1 MKFYSVKAQFLILLL
16 LTLSLSACNR
26 RTQELIADQQ
36 EKANATPLPPDD
48 FPPDEEVPQEAPAA
62 AIPDEAAPAAISCQ
76 ISLVLNSTPNS
87 RNFESCIGA
96 TATEPKFSSLD
107 SFAFDEQTHAR
118 IEMNYSYDSLTYT
131 YATYKVQFYHK
142 NSGRLSPMGLFQRYE
157 VNLLDQNTMSLFG
170 TIPNSH
176 QEYIL
181 NCKVRSSCS
190 K

>member
-1 MKFYSVKAQFLILLL
+1 MKFYSVKTQFLILLL

-26 RTQELIADQQ
+26 RTQELIDDQQ

-48 FPPDEEVPQEAPAA
+48 FPPDEEARQEAPTV
-62 AIPDEAAPAAISCQ
+62 IPDEAAPAAISCQ
-76 ISLVLNSTPNS
+76 ISLARNATPNS
-87 RNFESCIGA
+87 RNFESCIGS
-96 TATEPKFSSLD
+96 TATEPKFSSID
-107 SFAFDEQTHAR
+107 SFDFDEQTQAR
-118 IEMNYSYDSLTYT
+118 IEMNYAYDSLTYT
-131 YATYKVQFYHK
+131 YATYKVQFYRK
-142 NSGRLSPMGLFQRYE
+142 SSGRLSPMGLFQRYE
-157 VNLLDQNTMSLFG
+157 VNLLDQNSMSLFG